1 MSDDLP
7 DRSHLP
13 TEQRN
18 AQSDTLDALS
28 VGDALRLLNEQDAR
42 VPDAVRAAIPALTRL
57 VEDVVAALRR
67 GGRLIYFGAGTS
79 GRLGVLDASECPP
92 TFHTDPSMVVG
103 IIAGGDSA
111 LRKSSEGA
119 EDDPDGARA
128 EIERLKVGADDVAV
142 GIAAGGTT
150 PYVWGAIRLAKQ
162 RGATTGIV
170 CCVELGK
177 GPGSRAQGAEES
189 ANASTRAL
197 GPPPMI
203 PSSLAPPPDHV
214 IELLVGPEVVTGS
227 TRMKAGTATKLA
239 LNMIT
244 TVSMVQLGK
253 VWGNLMVD
261 LRATNAK
268 LIDRAARIIVSQ
280 TDLSR
285 EGALAALEQAGG
297 SVKLALVMAK
307 RGIGRAAAEG
317 LLAQGGGWLRE
328 IIGPPR

>member
-1 MSDDLP
+1 MSTELP
-7 DRSHLP
+7 NRGHLA

-18 AQSDTLDALS
+18 TQSATLDALS
-28 VGDALRLLNEQDAR
+28 IGDALRLLNEQDAMI
-42 VPDAVRAAIPALTRL
+42 PAAVGAAIPAISKLI
-57 VEDVVAALRR
+57 EEIVAAFRR

-119 EDDPDGARA
+119 EDDSNGARA
-128 EIERLKVGADDVAV
+128 EIEKLKIDSDDVIV

-150 PYVWGAIRLAKQ
+150 PYVWGAIRLAQ
-162 RGATTGIV
+162 ERGARTGMI
-170 CCVELGK
+170 CCVKLEK
-177 GPGSRAQGAEES
+177 GASGSDTG
-189 ANASTRAL
+189 TY
-197 GPPPMI
+197 
-203 PSSLAPPPDHV
+203 PDHV

-268 LIDRAARIIVSQ
+268 LIDRAVRIIVGQ
-280 TDLSR
+280 TNLAR
-285 EGALAALEQAGG
+285 EDALALLEKAGG
-297 SVKLALVMAK
+297 SVKIALVMA
-307 RGIGRAAAEG
+307 RREVDRASAER
-317 LLAQGGGWLRE
+317 LLSASDGQLRK
-328 IIGPPR
+328 ILGPPR